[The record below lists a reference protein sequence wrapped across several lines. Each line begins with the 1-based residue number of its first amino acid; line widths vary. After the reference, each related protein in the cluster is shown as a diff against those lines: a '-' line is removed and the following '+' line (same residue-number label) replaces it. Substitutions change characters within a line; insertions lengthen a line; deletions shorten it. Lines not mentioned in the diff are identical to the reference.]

1 MKIHPKSSI
10 LLTGF
15 YFFFLVAFDNSA
27 ISQGNK
33 FIEKDSD
40 AKAIKIANEVL
51 KASGGKKNWDA
62 TRYIAWNFFGSRKL
76 IWDKYTGNVRIEN
89 LKNDTK
95 ILVNINTS
103 KGKVFKDGAELTNP
117 DSLTKYLEEG
127 RKIWINDSY
136 WLVMPFKMMDP
147 GVTLKYIG
155 EDTTQQGVK
164 ADVVRLTYKGVG
176 VTPNNA
182 FNVWV
187 NKQTHLVDQWAFY
200 RESTQTKPDFIL
212 PWGDYQ
218 TYGKIKLSSSRGNR
232 KISEVQIFNKLP
244 DSVFSSFSPVV
255 Y

>member
-1 MKIHPKSSI
+1 
-10 LLTGF
+10 
-15 YFFFLVAFDNSA
+15 
-27 ISQGNK
+27 
-33 FIEKDSD
+33 
-40 AKAIKIANEVL
+40 
-51 KASGGKKNWDA
+51 
-62 TRYIAWNFFGSRKL
+62 
-76 IWDKYTGNVRIEN
+76 
-89 LKNDTK
+89 
-95 ILVNINTS
+95 
-103 KGKVFKDGAELTNP
+103 
-117 DSLTKYLEEG
+117 
-127 RKIWINDSY
+127 
-136 WLVMPFKMMDP
+136 MPFKMMDP